1 MNQPN
6 WLLTGLSVVLL
17 SLETVGQENNPPAPA
32 VAPTAEPVVESA
44 VVDPVAQKFE
54 QITSR
59 MTQAKSQ
66 LGARQTGGATQDLQ
80 KQILADLDELL
91 KSPPQPSDPNSGGS
105 GGSSDSDASSSKSTQ
120 NNPSQPQSGEK
131 SSNQTAS
138 NPQKAGGKPESE
150 QDRETADDSE
160 ERMGERQRGSLP
172 ELPRQRLEV
181 DVWGHL
187 PENVREKLLNAYG
200 ERMVPEY
207 ADLVQRFY
215 RSLAET
221 SPPRNRPPQR
231 DPR

>member
-1 MNQPN
+1 MTPTN
-6 WLLTGLSVVLL
+6 WLQTGLCVVLL
-17 SLETVGQENNPPAPA
+17 AMNTAGQENDQPA
-32 VAPTAEPVVESA
+32 VAPGTEPGVQPSVE
-44 VVDPVAQKFE
+44 DPVTQRFE
-54 QITSR
+54 KITSR

-66 LGARQTGGATQDLQ
+66 LGARQTGSATQDLQ

-105 GGSSDSDASSSKSTQ
+105 GGSSNSNASSSASNQK
-120 NNPSQPQSGEK
+120 NPSQPQRGEK
-131 SSNQTAS
+131 SSNPSMS
-138 NPQKAGGKPESE
+138 NPQKSGSKAGEE

-160 ERMGERQRGSLP
+160 ERTGERQRGSLP

-221 SPPRNRPPQR
+221 NAPRNRPPIR
-231 DPR
+231 ESR